1 MDVSSQ
7 ENLECLERRLQHND
21 ENVLN
26 ENYAKVLRRNL
37 CDKQRLTKDQVGNSM
52 FTNLAGERKRAI

>member
-1 MDVSSQ
+1 MDMGSQ

-26 ENYAKVLRRNL
+26 ENYAQVLR
-37 CDKQRLTKDQVGNSM
+37 
-52 FTNLAGERKRAI
+52 